1 MYYNLE
7 YKFIFQL
14 EEGFVGFE
22 RKELHLQKE
31 KLPSGKRW
39 SEKISTFLSFH
50 HPMGGARWNYR
61 SAGAKNVPS
70 CSVVYLS
77 AYSLGLIL

>member
-31 KLPSGKRW
+31 KLPSGKR
-39 SEKISTFLSFH
+39 
-50 HPMGGARWNYR
+50 
-61 SAGAKNVPS
+61 
-70 CSVVYLS
+70 
-77 AYSLGLIL
+77 